1 MLADAMLEKGDMD
14 GRAVWLR
21 ILRAVLFLVS
31 DDTSFITGE
40 NIFVDGG
47 NMVLQAT

>member
-31 DDTSFITGE
+31 DDASFIAGGK
-40 NIFVDGG
+40 IFVDGG